1 MPQIVHDPDRMRALV
16 VEARAAGRRVGFVPT
31 MGALHAGHA
40 SLVARA
46 ASACDDVAVSIFV
59 NPTQFGPQEDFARY
73 PRTLAA
79 DAALLTPHGVRWIY
93 APEVSAVYPPGDATR
108 IVVGGPAVR
117 LEGERRPGHFDGV
130 ATVVCKLFLTV
141 PADTAYFGAKDWQQT
156 LVVKSMVRDLGLPIE
171 IVVCPTV
178 READGLAMSS
188 RNAYLSAT
196 ERLRAVALSESLGQA
211 EQLWAAGADAAASER
226 MMRETMEARGIVVD
240 YATVADSESLEP
252 LAADAVQAMALVA
265 GRLGSTR
272 LIDNRELR
280 DRGPS
285 AARNTPDQGH
295 TPDSGR
301 TPDSC
306 HTPDHGQAH

>member
-1 MPQIVHDPDRMRALV
+1 
-16 VEARAAGRRVGFVPT
+16 

-40 SLVARA
+40 CLVARA
-46 ASACDDVAVSIFV
+46 AADCDDVAVSIFV

-79 DAALLTPHGVRWIY
+79 DAALLEPHGVRWIY

-141 PADTAYFGAKDWQQT
+141 PADAAYFGAKDWQQT
-156 LVVKSMVRDLGLPIE
+156 LVVKRMVCDLGLPIE

-188 RNAYLSAT
+188 RNAYLSVAD
-196 ERLRAVALSESLGQA
+196 RPRAVALSESLRQA
-211 EQLWAAGADAAASER
+211 EQLWADGAAPAAIER
-226 MMRETMEARGIVVD
+226 MMRETMEAEGIVVE
-240 YATVADSESLEP
+240 YAVLADPESLDP
-252 LAADAVQAMALVA
+252 LADEPTLAVALVA

-280 DRGPS
+280 DRRPS
-285 AARNTPDQGH
+285 SARSTPDQGH
-295 TPDSGR
+295 RPNQ
-301 TPDSC
+301 
-306 HTPDHGQAH
+306 GQTR

>member
-1 MPQIVHDPDRMRALV
+1 MHQLVHDPDRMRGLV
-16 VEARAAGRRVGFVPT
+16 AEARAAGRRVGFVPT

-46 ASACDDVAVSIFV
+46 TRECDAVAVSIFV

-79 DAALLTPHGVRWIY
+79 DAALLSPHGVAWIY

-117 LEGERRPGHFDGV
+117 FEGERRPGHFDGV
-130 ATVVCKLFLTV
+130 ATVVCRLFLAV
-141 PADTAYFGAKDWQQT
+141 PADVAYFGAKDWQQT
-156 LVVKSMVRDLGLPIE
+156 LVVKRMVRDLGLPIE

-188 RNAYLSAT
+188 RNAYLSAA
-196 ERLRAVALSESLGQA
+196 ERPRAVGLREGLRRA
-211 EQLWAAGADAAASER
+211 EELWSGGADIRLIEQAMKEAL
-226 MMRETMEARGIVVD
+226 EARGIAVD
-240 YATVADSESLEP
+240 YAAVVDPDSLEP
-252 LAADAVQAMALVA
+252 LGAGAVRAVALVA

-272 LIDNRELR
+272 LIDNLEL
-280 DRGPS
+280 P
-285 AARNTPDQGH
+285 AR
-295 TPDSGR
+295 
-301 TPDSC
+301 
-306 HTPDHGQAH
+306 